1 MTEPIKNVTLGGI
14 TYNANLAKGREV
26 ENGKFEIV
34 FNSGEKL
41 AYPKQ
46 SERIIKADPDEVEF
60 YITSDGKRVES
71 ASKMKYGNRYE
82 AYIDGHYVEVTPAR
96 LAKPSVS
103 QTIEGGLIYDDT
115 CFNISDVMGAT
126 FTSHKDTV
134 SDVNLKDCKDTTV
147 NLAANDSRWYG
158 DTAFIEGGEGNE
170 VILDKEDS
178 AMINGQSVE
187 GKGTAAQKDYE

>member
-1 MTEPIKNVTLGGI
+1 MTEPIKNVTLGGL

-41 AYPKQ
+41 TYPQ
-46 SERIIKADPDEVEF
+46 QPERFQYFDEYGEQIPEDKVASLPEQVRNAAPGENLWGGISKKVIQPK
-60 YITSDGKRVES
+60 ITQNVDE
-71 ASKMKYGNRYE
+71 
-82 AYIDGHYVEVTPAR
+82 
-96 LAKPSVS
+96 
-103 QTIEGGLIYDDT
+103 GLIYDNT
-115 CFNISDVMGAT
+115 YFNISDVMGAT

-134 SDVNLKDCKDTTV
+134 SDVELNDCKNTTV
-147 NLAANDSRWYG
+147 NLAANDSKWYG
-158 DTAFIEGGEGNE
+158 DSATIKGGEGNE

-178 AMINGQSVE
+178 ASINGKTVE